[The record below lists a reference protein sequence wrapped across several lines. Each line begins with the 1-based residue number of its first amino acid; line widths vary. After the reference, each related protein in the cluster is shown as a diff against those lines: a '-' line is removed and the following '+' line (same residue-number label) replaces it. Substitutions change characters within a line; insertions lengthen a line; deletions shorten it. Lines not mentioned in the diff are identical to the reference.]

1 MNWNTLNFRNVRTE
15 FCETFSLHFAPLIII
30 EDFEYNSVLAQ
41 NKSLT

>member
-15 FCETFSLHFAPLIII
+15 FSDTFSLHFAPLIII